1 MSNTRKNA
9 SSLTGAIAEEL
20 NQWLTQGKE
29 KISIEKSLEGLEHWT
44 SERIAF
50 ANNSAFEMIAKI
62 SEVIFDI
69 YKYQYLS
76 INEKTKNKKKYYQ
89 FVAHK
94 LIEDL
99 TEDYRLQ
106 SFVNIYYA
114 KNNGKDIHSYPHKHH
129 KLELV
134 TTGYDEFGQF
144 IIDQK
149 AIKND

>member
-29 KISIEKSLEGLEHWT
+29 KISTEKSLEGLEYWT

-89 FVAHK
+89 VVAHK
-94 LIEDL
+94 LIEEL

>member
-29 KISIEKSLEGLEHWT
+29 KISTEKSLEGLEHWT

-76 INEKTKNKKKYYQ
+76 INEKNKNKKKYYQ
-89 FVAHK
+89 VVAHK
-94 LIEDL
+94 LIEEL

-114 KNNGKDIHSYPHKHH
+114 KNNGKDLHSYPHKHH

>member
-1 MSNTRKNA
+1 MPKTNKNA

-29 KISIEKSLEGLEHWT
+29 KISTEKSLEGLEHWT

-76 INEKTKNKKKYYQ
+76 INEKTQNKKKYYQ
-89 FVAHK
+89 LVAHK

-149 AIKND
+149 AMRND

>member
-9 SSLTGAIAEEL
+9 SSLTGAIAKEL
-20 NQWLTQGKE
+20 NQWLIQGKE
-29 KISIEKSLEGLEHWT
+29 KISTEKSLEGLKHWT

-76 INEKTKNKKKYYQ
+76 INEKTKYKKKYYQ
-89 FVAHK
+89 VVAYK
-94 LIEDL
+94 LIDKL
-99 TEDYRLQ
+99 TEDYKLQ

-134 TTGYDEFGQF
+134 TTEYDEFGQF

>member
-1 MSNTRKNA
+1 MSNIRKNA

-29 KISIEKSLEGLEHWT
+29 KISEGLEHWT

-50 ANNSAFEMIAKI
+50 ANNSAFEMIAKM

-89 FVAHK
+89 VVAHK
-94 LIEDL
+94 LIEEL